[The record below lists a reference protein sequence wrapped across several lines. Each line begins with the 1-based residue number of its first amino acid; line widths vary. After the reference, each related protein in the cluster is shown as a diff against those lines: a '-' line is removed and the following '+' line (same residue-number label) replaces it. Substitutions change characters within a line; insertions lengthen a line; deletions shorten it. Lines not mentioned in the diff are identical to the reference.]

1 MCVLHHISAAG
12 FLTKQRLSRV
22 NQSQDRGV
30 LGAETQ
36 QMKPN
41 LRIRR
46 PARAEAVRSGV
57 STLSCR

>member
-1 MCVLHHISAAG
+1 MMCVLHHISAAG

-36 QMKPN
+36 QMKPI
-41 LRIRR
+41 LLASWQR
-46 PARAEAVRSGV
+46 RAEPVRSWV
-57 STLSCR
+57 PR